1 MVKFV
6 LLIGVTLFVFGQAQE
21 APAEAATA
29 DKPAENGGDAKN
41 AAEPGDKKE
50 GRRNMKWTFLFF
62 YN

>member
-50 GRRNMKWTFLFF
+50 GRRNMK
-62 YN
+62 